1 MMTMSLTTV
10 RPGAQRGG
18 IPRTR
23 AFSLI
28 EVLVV
33 VSIVALLA
41 AILLPALSGARNQAR
56 RLRCMSHLRA
66 TGNAM
71 NYYKAQA
78 GHYPRVMH
86 SAQPHWID
94 QLCMLGRSVAKTLVK
109 GALGEPNAMFCPSS
123 VENDQYAP
131 RPFGRTRI
139 FEGGGYKYV
148 NSWETGEISYIS
160 LTGACTAYA
169 GPDGVE
175 TFDWRTESPQPRDC
189 LSFATGDV
197 RVKRDNPRAVLM
209 GDRVRELKPFIRNV
223 ARSNHGRE
231 GGWFYFAAGN
241 VEWWSWNRLTAHH
254 SLSFDWYWPRTA
266 GPRSLALSAP

>member
-1 MMTMSLTTV
+1 MVTRYFTSV
-10 RPGAQRGG
+10 RRETQRKGV
-18 IPRTR
+18 PRKR

-33 VSIVALLA
+33 VAIVALLA

-78 GHYPRVMH
+78 GYYPRVH
-86 SAQPHWID
+86 GSAQPHWID
-94 QLCMLGRSVAKTLVK
+94 QLCSIGPVARLLVA
-109 GALGEPNAMFCPSS
+109 GSLGEPSAMFCPSS
-123 VENDQYAP
+123 IEKDKHAP
-131 RPFGRTRI
+131 KPYGRTRV
-139 FEGGGYKYV
+139 FRDGAYKYV
-148 NSWETGEISYIS
+148 NSWEMGEISYIY
-160 LTGACTAYA
+160 LAGACNAYA
-169 GPDGVE
+169 APDGVA

-189 LSFATGDV
+189 LSLSTTEV
-197 RVKRDNPRAVLM
+197 QVKRDNPRAVLM

-223 ARSNHGRE
+223 AKSNHGRE

-266 GPRSLALSAP
+266 GPRSLAVFAP